1 MHILDVNRNV
11 CGLAIG
17 YSKTI
22 VVDLGMCLQ
31 GDEED
36 ELPEVLLGGFTSVH
50 VDCSK
55 AKPLP

>member
-1 MHILDVNRNV
+1 MLLSRNV

-55 AKPLP
+55 SKPLP